1 MTGLGALGEL
11 DAWTVLMVLSAAV
24 LYGSSLFA
32 AGSAL
37 FAAVFSD
44 CPPSVRRT
52 LNRGLLASAWV
63 AILTVLLRW
72 PLQAGFLGG
81 GSWAAAVDPMLLGIV
96 LESAAGTRMVMSLG
110 GLLLVQAIAFERGR
124 LRQAGKVLA
133 LVGAVLVLLS
143 FSQVGHTRADPRW
156 LLGGLLVTHLAT
168 VAFWIGAFLPLYRL
182 AAFPAD
188 DPTPGRILSRFGR
201 VAMVAVGLLVL
212 SGLLLAW
219 WLVRG
224 LSPLLTTAYGQWL
237 LAKVSLVC
245 LLLGFAAW
253 NKWRLVP
260 SLERGTANARGR
272 LRGSI
277 LAEISLVGGILL
289 VTAVFTTLTAPG
301 T

>member
-1 MTGLGALGEL
+1 MTGLEVLGEL
-11 DAWTVLMVLSAAV
+11 DAWAVLMALSAAV
-24 LYGSSLFA
+24 VYGSSLFA
-32 AGSAL
+32 VGSVL
-37 FAAVFSD
+37 FATVFPD

-52 LNRGLLASAWV
+52 LNRGLLVAAWV
-63 AILTVLLRW
+63 AILTTLLRW

-110 GLLLVQAIAFERGR
+110 GLLLVQAIAFEGGR
-124 LRQAGKVLA
+124 LRLVAKVLA
-133 LVGAVLVLLS
+133 LVGAVVVLLS

-156 LLGGLLVTHLAT
+156 LLGGLLVAHLAT

-182 AAFPAD
+182 AAFPVD

-201 VAMVAVGLLVL
+201 VAMGAVGLLVL

-219 WLVRG
+219 WLVGG

-260 SLERGTANARGR
+260 LLECGAANARGR

-277 LAEISLVGGILL
+277 LAEVSLVGGILL
-289 VTAVFTTLTAPG
+289 VTAVFTTLAAPG